1 MAAEA
6 LNLDAIDYDGFHA
19 EIRKLRAEIDASLSE
34 ADGAHLQKLERWGR
48 ICTAI
53 GLATA
58 WAGPNPVSMV
68 GLALGRSTRWG
79 LMHHCGHRGYD
90 KVPGIPERYHSKTF
104 ARGWRRW
111 VDWPDWMVPEAWIY
125 EHNILHHQFTGELR
139 DPDLIE
145 RNAEYVRDS
154 KLPMWARRALVAGL
168 SLTWKPVYYAP
179 NTMRVWLGRHEP
191 RNNEEP
197 KAPWG
202 VFLKRCV
209 GPYVGIQ
216 FVAMPLA
223 YSPLGP
229 LAVASALVNS
239 LGAEL
244 LTNLHT
250 FTVVGPNHAG
260 DDMYRFDDRPASKGE
275 YFVRQVI
282 GSVNFATGS
291 DVNDWLHMWL
301 NYQIEHHLFPDVP
314 ISALQRVQPKVK
326 ALCARFGL
334 PYVQESV
341 FTRVRKMARIFT
353 GEETMHRVAPRA
365 RKRTDATT
373 ARAADDAAVIEAT
386 REAEAVEAIA

>member
-1 MAAEA
+1 MGTEA
-6 LNLDAIDYDGFHA
+6 LDFDSIDYEGFHA
-19 EIRKLRAEIDASLSE
+19 EIRKLREEIDASLTE

-48 ICTAI
+48 ACTAV

-58 WAGPNPVSMV
+58 WMGPNPVSAV
-68 GLALGRSTRWG
+68 ALALGRSTRWG

-90 KVPGIPERYHSKTF
+90 KVPGIPRRYHSKTF
-104 ARGWRRW
+104 ARGWRRML
-111 VDWPDWMVPEAWIY
+111 DWPDWMTPEAWIY
-125 EHNILHHQFTGELR
+125 EHNILHHQFTGEVR

-179 NTMRVWLGRHEP
+179 NTMRVWLGRHES
-191 RNNEEP
+191 RANNEEP

-202 VFLKRCV
+202 LFLKRCV
-209 GPYVGIQ
+209 GPYVGMQ
-216 FVAMPLA
+216 FVALPLA
-223 YSPLGP
+223 YSVLGP
-229 LAVASALVNS
+229 LAVGSALANS
-239 LGAEL
+239 LAAEL

-260 DDMYRFDDRPASKGE
+260 DDMYRFDSRPASKGE

-282 GSVNFATGS
+282 GSVNFRTGG

-326 ALCARFGL
+326 DLCARYGL

-353 GEETMHRVAPRA
+353 GEETMRRAAPRA
-365 RKRTDATT
+365 RKRAD
-373 ARAADDAAVIEAT
+373 RAADEAAVIEAT
-386 REAEAVEAIA
+386 VAAEAVEGIA